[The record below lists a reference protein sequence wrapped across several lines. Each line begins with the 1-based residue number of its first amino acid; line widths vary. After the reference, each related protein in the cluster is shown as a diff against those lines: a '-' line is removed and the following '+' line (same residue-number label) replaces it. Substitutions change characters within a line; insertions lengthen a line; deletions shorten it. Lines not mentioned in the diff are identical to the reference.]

1 MNKRYFKLFWRS
13 ILLPTI
19 GYLFLLGLIGLLVI
33 LYNLPTVFWGD
44 VIRFSLPFFIVWL
57 TGSGA
62 IKYYRLRH
70 LNISQLDKFTPTNMT
85 EGKLVELLQDEQAK
99 NIDTIRQLQEL
110 SMNNL
115 TTLNYLL
122 MKLKTI

>member
-1 MNKRYFKLFWRS
+1 MW
-13 ILLPTI
+13 
-19 GYLFLLGLIGLLVI
+19 LI
-33 LYNLPTVFWGD
+33 
-44 VIRFSLPFFIVWL
+44 
-57 TGSGA
+57 GSGA

-70 LNISQLDKFTPTNMT
+70 LNVSQLDKFTPTNMT

-99 NIDTIRQLQEL
+99 TLTQSVSYKQLNT
-110 SMNNL
+110 NNL